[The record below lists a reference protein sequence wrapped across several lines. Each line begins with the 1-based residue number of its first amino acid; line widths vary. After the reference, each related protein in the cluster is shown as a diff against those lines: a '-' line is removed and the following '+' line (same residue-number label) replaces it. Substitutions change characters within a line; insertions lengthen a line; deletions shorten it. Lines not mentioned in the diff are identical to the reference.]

1 MHTPQNVNHRI
12 TPAYAGKRST
22 PSRFPKKQQ
31 DHPRLCGEKTLL
43 LSGDDLGVGSPPP
56 MRGKEGDDYAG
67 IAKARITPA
76 YAGKSSLILS
86 HKLIQKDHPRL
97 CGEKLIRPCVDCV
110 ASGSPPPMRG
120 KGRRTQN
127 AAGQP
132 GITPAY
138 AGKSQRQLHTQGRC
152 RITPAYAGKRLISSI
167 SAPPQRDHPRLCG
180 EKQLPQKRS
189 PW

>member
-76 YAGKSSLILS
+76 YAGKRNQRRLRKSG
-86 HKLIQKDHPRL
+86 KGDHPRL
-97 CGEKLIRPCVDCV
+97 CGEKFLITNGM
-110 ASGSPPPMRG
+110 AEHAGSPPPMRG
-120 KGRRTQN
+120 KVSPLSVF
-127 AAGQP
+127 AM
-132 GITPAY
+132 
-138 AGKSQRQLHTQGRC
+138 RC
-152 RITPAYAGKRLISSI
+152 RITPAYAGKR
-167 SAPPQRDHPRLCG
+167 
-180 EKQLPQKRS
+180 EVELPDA
-189 PW
+189 